1 MLKKNRW
8 IVFCK
13 NTKLDYPRYLGDFYY
28 QRTMFFCVLNNLQ
41 VFATGWLSVVWFP
54 QNYSLWLMPSNI
66 FCGVSNHNR
75 ITIKV
80 IHHRLDKELCLLLI
94 RQSRVRFIDFR
105 SYFTGVK
112 EIVNTPNSKKMHLI
126 TINQSV
132 AKLNL

>member
-1 MLKKNRW
+1 
-8 IVFCK
+8 
-13 NTKLDYPRYLGDFYY
+13 
-28 QRTMFFCVLNNLQ
+28 
-41 VFATGWLSVVWFP
+41 
-54 QNYSLWLMPSNI
+54 MPSNI

-80 IHHRLDKELCLLLI
+80 IHHRLDKEQCLLLI

-112 EIVNTPNSKKMHLI
+112 EIVNTRNSKEMHLI